1 MPQAVTV
8 TSPSGVSALVFRSLR
23 AREELGRLFE
33 FEVELFS
40 EDPAI
45 NLANVVGQNL
55 TITAE
60 FTDERERHFNGDVV
74 QFRQFTQQIDKY
86 FSYFAVLRPRLWF
99 LGLTSD
105 CKIFQNQSAPEIIK
119 AILDEHGITDVTR
132 SLSRTYTAR
141 EYCVQYNESDLDF
154 ISRLMEEEGIYY
166 YFTHAS
172 GKHTLVLSDSLSAH
186 SAIAGTSTVPYMVKK
201 EGYSHDIVHDWKMM
215 QQAASGKFAHTDY
228 DFTKPR
234 ADLKSQ
240 SVISRT
246 HAHAGMERFAFPGIY
261 TETSNGTTIA
271 RTRVEALQAGW
282 EVMEGK
288 TNAVYFAA
296 GSLFTLKDYARE
308 DQNREH
314 LLTAVEYEVKM
325 ETSTAAGAGAGQQDS
340 GLGVTFDCSFH
351 AIDSQR
357 PFRAASLTPRPV
369 VQGPQTALVVG
380 KQGEEIWTD
389 QYGRVKVQFY
399 WDRLGE
405 KNENSSCWLRVSQPW
420 AGKGWGAIAIPR
432 IGEEVIVEF
441 LSGDPDRPIV
451 TGRVYN
457 ADQKVP
463 YVLPD
468 NQTQSGL
475 KTRSTKEGTADTF
488 NELRFEDKKGE
499 EQVYFHAEKDFSRIV
514 ENNDTLTVGLEKK
527 DAGDQTIT
535 IHNHRTATLNEGND
549 TLTIKKGNRVTE
561 VTEGNQSLAIK
572 KGSRD
577 AKIKTDDSLELES
590 GNQSLTIKE
599 GSRDAKIKTDDSL
612 ELESGNQTIT
622 IKQGNQTITLQQG
635 NQTIK
640 IDAGKGSIEAATEL
654 LLKVGGSS
662 IKITSSSIELTSVN
676 IKHTANGQ
684 FEASAAQ
691 TKVAGSAMLD
701 LDGGVITL
709 N

>member
-40 EDPAI
+40 EDPEI
-45 NLANVVGQNL
+45 KLADVVGKNL

-60 FTDERERHFNGDVV
+60 FTDERKRYFNGDVI
-74 QFRQFTQQIDKY
+74 QFRQITQTIDKY
-86 FSYFAVLRPRLWF
+86 YAYFAVLRPRLWF
-99 LGLTSD
+99 LSLTSD
-105 CKIFQNQSAPEIIK
+105 CKIFQNQTAPDIIK
-119 AILDEHGITDVTR
+119 SILDEHGITDVTR
-132 SLSRTYTAR
+132 SLSGTYTAR

-186 SAIAGTSTVPYMVKK
+186 SAITGTSTVPYMVKK
-201 EGYSHDIVHDWKMM
+201 EGYSQDIVYDWNMT
-215 QQAASGKFAHTDY
+215 QEAASGKFAHTDY

-240 SVISRT
+240 SAISRT
-246 HAHAGMERFAFPGIY
+246 HAHAGMEKFAFPGGY
-261 TETSNGTTIA
+261 LETADGTTIA
-271 RTRVEALQAGW
+271 RRRVEELQAGW

-296 GSLFTLKDYARE
+296 GSLFTLKDYARQ
-308 DQNREH
+308 DQNKEH

-340 GLGVTFDCSFH
+340 GLGVKFDCTFK

-357 PFRAASLTPRPV
+357 PFRAACITPRPV

-389 QYGRVKVQFY
+389 KYGRVKVQFY

-420 AGKGWGAIAIPR
+420 AGKAWGAIAIPR
-432 IGEEVIVEF
+432 MGEEVIVEF

-457 ADQKVP
+457 EEQKVP
-463 YVLPD
+463 YELPT

-475 KTRSTKEGTADTF
+475 KTRSTKEGDAEKF

-499 EQVYFHAEKDFSRIV
+499 EQVYFHAEKDFLRIV
-514 ENNDTLTVGLEKK
+514 ENNDSLKVGFDKK
-527 DAGDQTIT
+527 DAGDQTIE
-535 IHNHRTATLNEGND
+535 IFNHRTTTLEKGND
-549 TLTIKKGNRVTE
+549 TLTIKEGNRATE
-561 VTEGNQSLAIK
+561 ITKGNQSLA
-572 KGSRD
+572 
-577 AKIKTDDSLELES
+577 
-590 GNQSLTIKE
+590 IKE
-599 GSRDAKIKTDDSL
+599 GSRDAKIKTDDAL
-612 ELESGNQTIT
+612 ELESGNQSIT
-622 IKQGNQTITLQQG
+622 IKQGNQTLTISQGDQTITITQG

-640 IDAGKGSIEAATEL
+640 IEAGKGSIEAATEL
-654 LLKVGGSS
+654 TLKVGESS
-662 IKITSSSIELTSVN
+662 IKLTPSSIELSSVN
-676 IKHTANGQ
+676 IKQTANGQ
-684 FEASAAQ
+684 FEASGAQ
-691 TKVAGSAMLD
+691 AKVAGSAMLD
-701 LDGGVITL
+701 LDGGAITL